1 MESAKDSP
9 PPPPAEDDC
18 QQTPTSSEQEEGM
31 TGSGVAALPSDAL
44 QVENSSAEK
53 EEMYMKLAEDFGL
66 EEVTL
71 DSGSVPVE
79 EWVLLQIQQEMKSAQ
94 QADTTTRQ
102 EGQSPVEAVH
112 SAKLEPGDPSKI
124 SLLTASGG
132 LSIEGAR
139 STFGGKSAN
148 VSPVHASSAAA
159 AEKIKRPT
167 SAPNSVKSQRNS
179 AKESKFIDEE
189 AAEFIREMFGSN
201 SAEEP
206 DFVATKAWPYMVMY
220 GYGKPWPD
228 ENKEK
233 GAKSEPESAKPAE
246 IKMESKKSPDD
257 VLTLPEDKETSCADL
272 HFTIFGEYP
281 ETFTRRQLTNLQD
294 HLDEFVRKNG
304 YPFPGLR
311 GIVSTLREVLDAPMP
326 DSSSNISSDACADTS
341 NISSDVDPDTSNISS
356 DVDPDTSNISSD
368 VDPDTSNISSDVDPD
383 TSNISSDACADTS
396 NISSDVDADTS
407 NISSDAC
414 ADTSNISNDV
424 DPDTSNISS
433 DVDADT
439 SNISSDACAD
449 TSNISSDACAD
460 TSNISSD
467 VDADTSNISSDAC
480 ADTSNIS
487 SDACADTSNISS
499 DACADTSNISS
510 DVDADTSNIS
520 SDGCADTSNI
530 SSDISSNACNISS
543 PDADSSNIS
552 SDAGTD
558 SELTFS
564 ALTSSPS
571 LVTSGEDHT
580 PSLSPSLASPN
591 IAFEDFIAMLEPAVV
606 PASEPSGKEP
616 LSQEVES
623 LAGIPSLLI
632 QAGRDSADESVK
644 AGFAGSSVRR
654 MLLDGGA
661 CSPPPTYTSYGSFSS
676 STVPPLLPVAEAL
689 MNTNSVEVDASL
701 QHRASWG
708 ASGEGGPTRPPP
720 TQSEYLLTVQA
731 EAAWTQRE
739 SKDGQPQ

>member
-31 TGSGVAALPSDAL
+31 TGSGVGALPSDAL

-53 EEMYMKLAEDFGL
+53 EEMYLKLAEDFGL

-71 DSGSVPVE
+71 DSGSVPIE

-94 QADTTTRQ
+94 QADTTTGQ

-112 SAKLEPGDPSKI
+112 SAKLEPDDPSKI
-124 SLLTASGG
+124 GLLTAAGG

-159 AEKIKRPT
+159 EKIKRPT
-167 SAPNSVKSQRNS
+167 SAPNSVKSQPNS
-179 AKESKFIDEE
+179 AKESKCIDEE

-206 DFVATKAWPYMVMY
+206 DFVATKAWPYMVTY

-246 IKMESKKSPDD
+246 IKMEGKKSPDD

-326 DSSSNISSDACADTS
+326 DSSSNISSDVDADTS

-356 DVDPDTSNISSD
+356 DVGADTSNISSD
-368 VDPDTSNISSDVDPD
+368 ACADTSNISSNVNAD

-407 NISSDAC
+407 NISSD
-414 ADTSNISNDV
+414 V

-433 DVDADT
+433 DVG
-439 SNISSDACAD
+439 AD

-499 DACADTSNISS
+499 DGC
-510 DVDADTSNIS
+510 ADTSNIS
-520 SDGCADTSNI
+520 SDGCADTSNISSDISSDACNI

-571 LVTSGEDHT
+571 LVTSEEDHT

-623 LAGIPSLLI
+623 LAVIPSLLI
-632 QAGRDSADESVK
+632 QAGRDSADESAK

-661 CSPPPTYTSYGSFSS
+661 CSPSPTYTSYGSFSS

-708 ASGEGGPTRPPP
+708 ASSEGGPTRPPP

-731 EAAWTQRE
+731 EAARTQLE